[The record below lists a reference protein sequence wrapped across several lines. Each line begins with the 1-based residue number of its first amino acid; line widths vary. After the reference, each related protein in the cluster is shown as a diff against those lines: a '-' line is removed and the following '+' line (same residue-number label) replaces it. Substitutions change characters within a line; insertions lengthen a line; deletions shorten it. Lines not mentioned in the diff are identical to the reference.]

1 MRIIWIYLN
10 LIFWTL
16 LFGLSSFFVILL
28 TGKKENFKFFGV
40 IWGKTLSFIFN
51 IKLIVKGKH
60 NLQDRN
66 YIFAS
71 NHASLIDIPLLL
83 IAVNRYTV
91 FIAKSEL
98 SKIPIFKSILDRAG
112 FIFVDRKNNDSAVK
126 SMNNLMEDIKKIP
139 RSVAIFPEGTR
150 TNDVNLLPFKKGAA
164 IFAIN
169 TDIPVVPVAIS
180 GTYSWSKKKLFDIS
194 QSVISFEFGE
204 PIITENYSFND
215 RDYLTEKIKRSSFK
229 KERPNDR
236 GSGVLLL

>member
-16 LFGLSSFFVILL
+16 LFGLSSFFTILL

-98 SKIPIFKSILDRAG
+98 SKIPIFKSILDMAG
-112 FIFVDRKNNDSAVK
+112 FIFVDRKNNDNAVK
-126 SMNNLMEDIKKIP
+126 SMNNLMDDIKKIP

-150 TNDVNLLPFKKGAA
+150 TSDGNLLPFKKGAA

-180 GTYSWSKKKLFDIS
+180 GTYSRKKKKLFDIS

-204 PIITENYSFND
+204 PITTENYSFDD
-215 RDYLTEKIKRSSFK
+215 RDYLTEKIKTNIK
-229 KERPNDR
+229 KMKID
-236 GSGVLLL
+236 

>member
-16 LFGLSSFFVILL
+16 LFGLSSFFAILL

-51 IKLIVKGKH
+51 IKLILKGKH

-150 TNDVNLLPFKKGAA
+150 TSDGNLLPFKKGAA

-169 TDIPVVPVAIS
+169 TDIPVVPVTIS

-215 RDYLTEKIKRSSFK
+215 RDYLTEKIKTNIK
-229 KERPNDR
+229 NMKID
-236 GSGVLLL
+236 

>member
-16 LFGLSSFFVILL
+16 LFGLSSFFTILL

-150 TNDVNLLPFKKGAA
+150 TSDGNLLPFKKGAA

-169 TDIPVVPVAIS
+169 TDIPVIPVAIS

-204 PIITENYSFND
+204 PITTENYSFDD
-215 RDYLTEKIKRSSFK
+215 RDYLTEKIKTNIK
-229 KERPNDR
+229 NMKID
-236 GSGVLLL
+236 

>member
-16 LFGLSSFFVILL
+16 LFGLSSFFTILL

-60 NLQDRN
+60 NLLDRN
-66 YIFAS
+66 YIFAA
-71 NHASLIDIPLLL
+71 NHASLIDIPLLF

-126 SMNNLMEDIKKIP
+126 SMNNLMDDIKKTP

-150 TNDVNLLPFKKGAA
+150 TSDGELLPFKKGAA

-169 TDIPVVPVAIS
+169 TDIPVIPVAIS

-194 QSVISFEFGE
+194 QSVIIFEFGD
-204 PIITENYSFND
+204 PITTENYSFDD
-215 RDYLTEKIKRSSFK
+215 RDCLTEKIKTNIK
-229 KERPNDR
+229 NMKID
-236 GSGVLLL
+236 

>member
-16 LFGLSSFFVILL
+16 LFGLSSFFTILL

-51 IKLIVKGKH
+51 IKLVVKGKH
-60 NLQDRN
+60 NLQNRN
-66 YIFAS
+66 YVFAS

-98 SKIPIFKSILDRAG
+98 SKIPIFKSILDMAG
-112 FIFVDRKNNDSAVK
+112 FIFVDRKNNDNAVK
-126 SMNNLMEDIKKIP
+126 SMNNLMDDIKKIP

-150 TNDVNLLPFKKGAA
+150 TSDGKLLPFKKGAA

-169 TDIPVVPVAIS
+169 TNIPVIPVAIS

-204 PIITENYSFND
+204 PITTENYSFDD
-215 RDYLTEKIKRSSFK
+215 RDYLTEKIKTNIK
-229 KERPNDR
+229 NMKID
-236 GSGVLLL
+236 

>member
-16 LFGLSSFFVILL
+16 LFGLSSFFAILL

-126 SMNNLMEDIKKIP
+126 SMNNLMDDIKKIP

-150 TNDVNLLPFKKGAA
+150 TRDGELLPFKKGAA

-204 PIITENYSFND
+204 PITTENYSFDD
-215 RDYLTEKIKRSSFK
+215 RDYLTEKIKTNIK
-229 KERPNDR
+229 NMKID
-236 GSGVLLL
+236 

>member
-16 LFGLSSFFVILL
+16 LFGLSSFFAILL

-60 NLQDRN
+60 NLQNRN

-150 TNDVNLLPFKKGAA
+150 TSDGNLLPFKKGAA

-204 PIITENYSFND
+204 PITTENYSFDD
-215 RDYLTEKIKRSSFK
+215 RDYLTEKIKTNIK
-229 KERPNDR
+229 NMKID
-236 GSGVLLL
+236 

>member
-1 MRIIWIYLN
+1 LRIIWIYLN

-16 LFGLSSFFVILL
+16 LFGLSSFFTILL
-28 TGKKENFKFFGV
+28 TGKKENFKFFGL

-51 IKLIVKGKH
+51 IKLVVKGKH
-60 NLQDRN
+60 NLQNRN

-150 TNDVNLLPFKKGAA
+150 TSDGELLPFKKGAA

-169 TDIPVVPVAIS
+169 TDIPIIPVAIS

-204 PIITENYSFND
+204 PITTENYSFDD
-215 RDYLTEKIKRSSFK
+215 RDYLTEKIKENIK
-229 KERPNDR
+229 NMKID
-236 GSGVLLL
+236 

>member
-16 LFGLSSFFVILL
+16 LFGLSSFFAILL

-91 FIAKSEL
+91 FIAKNEL

-126 SMNNLMEDIKKIP
+126 SMNNLMEDIKKTP

-150 TNDVNLLPFKKGAA
+150 TRDGKLLPFKKGAA

-169 TDIPVVPVAIS
+169 TNIPVVPVAIS
-180 GTYSWSKKKLFDIS
+180 GTYGWSQKKLFDLS
-194 QSVISFEFGE
+194 QSVITFEFGE
-204 PIITENYSFND
+204 PIITKNYSFED
-215 RDYLTEKIKRSSFK
+215 RDHLTKKIKSDIEK
-229 KERPNDR
+229 MKVN
-236 GSGVLLL
+236 

>member
-16 LFGLSSFFVILL
+16 LFGLSSFFTILL

-51 IKLIVKGKH
+51 IKLIVKGTH

-66 YIFAS
+66 YIFAA
-71 NHASLIDIPLLL
+71 NHASLIDIPLLF

-126 SMNNLMEDIKKIP
+126 SMNNLMDDIKKMP

-150 TNDVNLLPFKKGAA
+150 TSDGELLPFKKGAA

-169 TDIPVVPVAIS
+169 TDIPVIPVAIS
-180 GTYSWSKKKLFDIS
+180 GAYSWSKKKLFDIS
-194 QSVISFEFGE
+194 QSVIIFEFGD
-204 PIITENYSFND
+204 PITTENYSFDD
-215 RDYLTEKIKRSSFK
+215 RDYLTEKIKTNIK
-229 KERPNDR
+229 NMKID
-236 GSGVLLL
+236 

>member
-16 LFGLSSFFVILL
+16 LFGLSSFFTILL

-51 IKLIVKGKH
+51 IKLVVKGKH
-60 NLQDRN
+60 NLQNRN
-66 YIFAS
+66 YVFAS

-126 SMNNLMEDIKKIP
+126 SMNNLMDDIKKIP

-150 TNDVNLLPFKKGAA
+150 TSDGELLPFKKGAA

-194 QSVISFEFGE
+194 QSVIIFEFGE
-204 PIITENYSFND
+204 PITTENYSFDD
-215 RDYLTEKIKRSSFK
+215 RDYLTEKIKTNIK
-229 KERPNDR
+229 NMKID
-236 GSGVLLL
+236 

>member
-16 LFGLSSFFVILL
+16 LFGLSSFFAILL

-60 NLQDRN
+60 NLEDRN

-150 TNDVNLLPFKKGAA
+150 TSDGNLLPFKKGAA

-169 TDIPVVPVAIS
+169 TDIPVVPVTIS

-215 RDYLTEKIKRSSFK
+215 RDYLTEKIKTNIK
-229 KERPNDR
+229 NMKID
-236 GSGVLLL
+236 

>member
-1 MRIIWIYLN
+1 LRIIWIYLN

-16 LFGLSSFFVILL
+16 LFGLSSFFTILL

-51 IKLIVKGKH
+51 IKLIVKGTH

-66 YIFAS
+66 YIFAA
-71 NHASLIDIPLLL
+71 NHASLIDIPLLF

-126 SMNNLMEDIKKIP
+126 SMNNLMDDIKKIP

-150 TNDVNLLPFKKGAA
+150 TSDGELLPFKKGAA

-169 TDIPVVPVAIS
+169 TDIPVIPVAIS
-180 GTYSWSKKKLFDIS
+180 GAYSWSKKKLFDIS
-194 QSVISFEFGE
+194 QSVIIFEFGE
-204 PIITENYSFND
+204 PIVTENYSFDD
-215 RDYLTEKIKRSSFK
+215 RDHLTERIKTNIKNMKI
-229 KERPNDR
+229 D
-236 GSGVLLL
+236 

>member
-16 LFGLSSFFVILL
+16 LFGLSSFFTILL
-28 TGKKENFKFFGV
+28 TGKKENFKFFGLV
-40 IWGKTLSFIFN
+40 WGKTLSFIFN

-66 YIFAS
+66 YIFAA

-98 SKIPIFKSILDRAG
+98 SKIPIFKSILDMAG
-112 FIFVDRKNNDSAVK
+112 FIFVDRKNNDNAVK
-126 SMNNLMEDIKKIP
+126 SMNNLMDDIKKIP

-150 TNDVNLLPFKKGAA
+150 TIDGELLPFKKGAA

-169 TDIPVVPVAIS
+169 TNIPVIPVAIS
-180 GTYSWSKKKLFDIS
+180 GTFSWSKKKLFDMS

-204 PIITENYSFND
+204 PIVTENYSFDD
-215 RDYLTEKIKRSSFK
+215 RDHLNERIKTKIKNMK
-229 KERPNDR
+229 ID
-236 GSGVLLL
+236 

>member
-16 LFGLSSFFVILL
+16 LFGLSSFFTILL

-51 IKLIVKGKH
+51 IKLVVKGKH
-60 NLQDRN
+60 NLQNRN
-66 YIFAS
+66 YVFAS

-150 TNDVNLLPFKKGAA
+150 TSDGELLPFKKGAA

-169 TDIPVVPVAIS
+169 TNIPVIPVAIS

-204 PIITENYSFND
+204 PITTENYSFDD
-215 RDYLTEKIKRSSFK
+215 RDYLTEKIKTNIK
-229 KERPNDR
+229 NMKID
-236 GSGVLLL
+236 

>member
-1 MRIIWIYLN
+1 LRIIWIYLN

-16 LFGLSSFFVILL
+16 LFGLSSFFTILL

-98 SKIPIFKSILDRAG
+98 SKIPIFKSILDMAG
-112 FIFVDRKNNDSAVK
+112 FIFVDRKNNDNAVK
-126 SMNNLMEDIKKIP
+126 SMNNLMDDIKKIP

-150 TNDVNLLPFKKGAA
+150 TSDGELLPFKKGAA

-169 TDIPVVPVAIS
+169 TDIPVIPVAIS
-180 GTYSWSKKKLFDIS
+180 GTFSWSKKKLFDMS

-204 PIITENYSFND
+204 PIVTENYSFDD
-215 RDYLTEKIKRSSFK
+215 RDHLTERIKTKIKNMK
-229 KERPNDR
+229 ID
-236 GSGVLLL
+236 

>member
-16 LFGLSSFFVILL
+16 LFGLSSFFTILL

-51 IKLIVKGKH
+51 IKLIVKGNH

-66 YIFAS
+66 YIFAA

-126 SMNNLMEDIKKIP
+126 SMNDLMEDIKKIP

-150 TNDVNLLPFKKGAA
+150 TSDGNLLPFKKGAA

-215 RDYLTEKIKRSSFK
+215 RDYLTEKIKTNIK
-229 KERPNDR
+229 NMKID
-236 GSGVLLL
+236 

>member
-16 LFGLSSFFVILL
+16 LFGLSSFFTILL

-51 IKLIVKGKH
+51 IKLVVKGKH
-60 NLQDRN
+60 NLQNRN
-66 YIFAS
+66 YVFAS

-126 SMNNLMEDIKKIP
+126 SMNNLIEDIKKIP

-150 TNDVNLLPFKKGAA
+150 TSDGNLLPFKKGAA

-169 TDIPVVPVAIS
+169 TDIPVIPVAIS

-204 PIITENYSFND
+204 PITTENYSFDD
-215 RDYLTEKIKRSSFK
+215 RDYLTEKIKTNIK
-229 KERPNDR
+229 NMKID
-236 GSGVLLL
+236 

>member
-1 MRIIWIYLN
+1 LRIIWIYLN

-16 LFGLSSFFVILL
+16 LFGLSSFFTILL

-51 IKLIVKGKH
+51 IKLIVKGTH

-66 YIFAS
+66 YIFAA
-71 NHASLIDIPLLL
+71 NHASLIDIPLLF

-126 SMNNLMEDIKKIP
+126 SMNNLMDDIKKIP

-150 TNDVNLLPFKKGAA
+150 TSDGELLPFKKGAA

-169 TDIPVVPVAIS
+169 TDIPVIPVAIS
-180 GTYSWSKKKLFDIS
+180 GAYSWSKKKLFDIS
-194 QSVISFEFGE
+194 QSVIIFEFGD
-204 PIITENYSFND
+204 PITTENYSFDD
-215 RDYLTEKIKRSSFK
+215 RDYLTEKIKTNIK
-229 KERPNDR
+229 NMKID
-236 GSGVLLL
+236 

>member
-16 LFGLSSFFVILL
+16 LFGLSSFFTILL
-28 TGKKENFKFFGV
+28 TGKKENFKFFGL

-51 IKLIVKGKH
+51 IKLVVKGKH
-60 NLQDRN
+60 NLQNRN

-150 TNDVNLLPFKKGAA
+150 TSDGELLPFKKGAA

-169 TDIPVVPVAIS
+169 TDIPIIPVAIS

-204 PIITENYSFND
+204 PITTENYSFDD
-215 RDYLTEKIKRSSFK
+215 RDYLTEKIKTNIK
-229 KERPNDR
+229 NMKID
-236 GSGVLLL
+236 

>member
-16 LFGLSSFFVILL
+16 LFGLSSFFTILL

-51 IKLIVKGKH
+51 IKLVVKGKH
-60 NLQDRN
+60 NLQNRN
-66 YIFAS
+66 YVFAS

-98 SKIPIFKSILDRAG
+98 SKIPIFKSILDKAG

-150 TNDVNLLPFKKGAA
+150 TSDGNLLPFKKGAA

-204 PIITENYSFND
+204 PITTENYSFDD
-215 RDYLTEKIKRSSFK
+215 RDYLTEKIKANIK
-229 KERPNDR
+229 NMKID
-236 GSGVLLL
+236 

>member
-16 LFGLSSFFVILL
+16 LFGLSSFFTILL

-150 TNDVNLLPFKKGAA
+150 TSDGNLLPFKKGAA

-204 PIITENYSFND
+204 PITTENYSFDD
-215 RDYLTEKIKRSSFK
+215 RDYLTKKIKTNIK
-229 KERPNDR
+229 NMKID
-236 GSGVLLL
+236 

>member
-16 LFGLSSFFVILL
+16 LFGLSSFFAIIL

-51 IKLIVKGKH
+51 IKLVVKGKH
-60 NLQDRN
+60 NLQNRN
-66 YIFAS
+66 YVFAS

-98 SKIPIFKSILDRAG
+98 SKIPIFKSILDMAG

-150 TNDVNLLPFKKGAA
+150 TSDGELLPFKKGAA

-169 TDIPVVPVAIS
+169 TNIPVIPVAIS

-204 PIITENYSFND
+204 PITTENYSFDD
-215 RDYLTEKIKRSSFK
+215 RDYLTEKIKTNIK
-229 KERPNDR
+229 NMKID
-236 GSGVLLL
+236 

>member
-1 MRIIWIYLN
+1 M
-10 LIFWTL
+10 
-16 LFGLSSFFVILL
+16 
-28 TGKKENFKFFGV
+28 
-40 IWGKTLSFIFN
+40 
-51 IKLIVKGKH
+51 
-60 NLQDRN
+60 QDRN

-91 FIAKSEL
+91 FVAKSEL

-126 SMNNLMEDIKKIP
+126 SMNNLMDNMKKIP

-150 TNDVNLLPFKKGAA
+150 TSNGELLPFKKGAA

-169 TDIPVVPVAIS
+169 TDIPLIPVAIS

-194 QSVISFEFGE
+194 QSVISIEFGE
-204 PIITENYSFND
+204 PITTVNYSFDD
-215 RDYLTEKIKRSSFK
+215 RDYLTEKIKTNIK
-229 KERPNDR
+229 NMKID
-236 GSGVLLL
+236 

>member
-16 LFGLSSFFVILL
+16 LFGLSSFFTILL

-51 IKLIVKGKH
+51 IKLVVKGKH
-60 NLQDRN
+60 NLQNRN
-66 YIFAS
+66 YVFAS

-126 SMNNLMEDIKKIP
+126 S
-139 RSVAIFPEGTR
+139 AIFPEGTR
-150 TNDVNLLPFKKGAA
+150 TSDGELLPFKKGAA

-169 TDIPVVPVAIS
+169 TNIPVVPVAIS
-180 GTYSWSKKKLFDIS
+180 GTYSWSQKKLFDLS
-194 QSVISFEFGE
+194 QSVISFEFGQ
-204 PIITENYSFND
+204 PIITENYSFDD
-215 RDYLTEKIKRSSFK
+215 RDYLTEEIKTNIENMKI
-229 KERPNDR
+229 N
-236 GSGVLLL
+236 

>member
-16 LFGLSSFFVILL
+16 LFGLSSFFAILL

-60 NLQDRN
+60 NLQNRN

-150 TNDVNLLPFKKGAA
+150 TSDGNLLPFKKGAA

-204 PIITENYSFND
+204 PITTENYSFDD
-215 RDYLTEKIKRSSFK
+215 RDHLTETIKTNIKNMKI
-229 KERPNDR
+229 D
-236 GSGVLLL
+236 

>member
-16 LFGLSSFFVILL
+16 LFGLSSFFTILL

-51 IKLIVKGKH
+51 IKLVVKGKH
-60 NLQDRN
+60 NLQNRN
-66 YIFAS
+66 YVFAS

-126 SMNNLMEDIKKIP
+126 SMNNLIEDIKKIP

-150 TNDVNLLPFKKGAA
+150 TSDGNLLPFKKGAA

-204 PIITENYSFND
+204 PIVTENYSFDD
-215 RDYLTEKIKRSSFK
+215 RDHLTERIKTKIKNMK
-229 KERPNDR
+229 ID
-236 GSGVLLL
+236 

>member
-1 MRIIWIYLN
+1 LRIIWIYLN

-16 LFGLSSFFVILL
+16 LFGLSSFFAILL

-51 IKLIVKGKH
+51 IKLILKGKH

-150 TNDVNLLPFKKGAA
+150 TNDGNLLPFKKGAA

-215 RDYLTEKIKRSSFK
+215 RDYLTEKIKTNIK
-229 KERPNDR
+229 NMKID
-236 GSGVLLL
+236 

>member
-16 LFGLSSFFVILL
+16 LFGLSSFFTILL

-126 SMNNLMEDIKKIP
+126 SMNNLMDNIKKIP

-150 TNDVNLLPFKKGAA
+150 TSDGNLLPFKKGAA

-204 PIITENYSFND
+204 PITTENYSFDD
-215 RDYLTEKIKRSSFK
+215 RDYLTEKIKANIK
-229 KERPNDR
+229 NMKID
-236 GSGVLLL
+236 

>member
-16 LFGLSSFFVILL
+16 LFGLSSFFTILL
-28 TGKKENFKFFGV
+28 TGKKENFKFFGL

-51 IKLIVKGKH
+51 IKLVIKGKH
-60 NLQDRN
+60 NLQNRN

-126 SMNNLMEDIKKIP
+126 SMNNLMDDIKKIP

-150 TNDVNLLPFKKGAA
+150 TSDGELLPFKKGAA
-164 IFAIN
+164 IFAIVPISMGTLGFIATGLDMKVPAGLVN
-169 TDIPVVPVAIS
+169 YEVIKELLPVWAVYPF
-180 GTYSWSKKKLFDIS
+180 LFAVMCGLLSTCDS
-194 QSVISFEFGE
+194 AMCAV
-204 PIITENYSFND
+204 
-215 RDYLTEKIKRSSFK
+215 SSLA
-229 KERPNDR
+229 
-236 GSGVLLL
+236 S

>member
-16 LFGLSSFFVILL
+16 LFGLSSFFTILL

-51 IKLIVKGKH
+51 IKLVVKGKH
-60 NLQDRN
+60 NLQNRN

-98 SKIPIFKSILDRAG
+98 SKIPIFKSILDMAG
-112 FIFVDRKNNDSAVK
+112 FIFVDRKNNDNAVK
-126 SMNNLMEDIKKIP
+126 SMNNLMDDIKKIP

-150 TNDVNLLPFKKGAA
+150 TSDGELLSFKKGAA

-169 TDIPVVPVAIS
+169 TDIPVIPVAIS

-204 PIITENYSFND
+204 PIITVSYTH
-215 RDYLTEKIKRSSFK
+215 LTL
-229 KERPNDR
+229 PTT
-236 GSGVLLL
+236 

>member
-16 LFGLSSFFVILL
+16 LFGLSSFFTILL

-66 YIFAS
+66 YIFAA

-98 SKIPIFKSILDRAG
+98 NKIPIFKSILDMAG
-112 FIFVDRKNNDSAVK
+112 FIFVDRKNNDNAFK
-126 SMNNLMEDIKKIP
+126 SMNNLMDDIKKIP

-150 TNDVNLLPFKKGAA
+150 TSDGELLPFKKGAA

-169 TDIPVVPVAIS
+169 TDIPVIPVAIS
-180 GTYSWSKKKLFDIS
+180 GTFSWSKKKLFDMS

-204 PIITENYSFND
+204 PIVTENYSFDD
-215 RDYLTEKIKRSSFK
+215 RDHLNERIKTKIKNMK
-229 KERPNDR
+229 ID
-236 GSGVLLL
+236 